1 MEDIIQRQVKYFES
15 NITRNTDFRI
25 QKLRKLDNIL
35 KQNISLLDEAIYKD
49 FKKSSFENFNTEL
62 ALLFLEIKDAIKNL
76 KKWSARKPVSTS
88 ILNQPGKSY
97 IVPEPLGVCLVI
109 GAWNYPYQ
117 ISLAPLIA
125 AIAAGNTVILKPSE
139 LSNHTSATLA
149 KIINENFDPGFFY
162 VVEGGKEVTSELL
175 KNKFDKIFFTGSVNV
190 GKIIYAAAAKHLTPV
205 TLELGGKS
213 PAIITES
220 ANIKLSAKR
229 LVWSK
234 FLNAGQTCIAPDY
247 LFIHKSIKNEYL
259 NALVEEIKKADY
271 KIENDNYVQ
280 IINNDHLNRLN
291 KLIDRNKIFYGGN
304 VDETQRVIEPTI
316 LDNVNF
322 DDEVMKDEIF
332 GPILPIIDYEN
343 LNDVIAKIRS
353 KPKPLSL
360 YIYTS
365 NDIQKNKILEEVSF
379 GGGCVNDSVM
389 HISNSNLPF
398 GGVGDSGI
406 GAYHSEAGFRTFSH
420 YKGILEKYN
429 WFESNIKYSPYT
441 QSKFNLIKKLLPFI

>member
-1 MEDIIQRQVKYFES
+1 MEEIINRQVNYFKS

-25 QKLRKLDNIL
+25 QKLKKLDSIL
-35 KQNISLLDEAIYKD
+35 KQNIKLLDEAIYKD

-62 ALLFLEIKDAIKNL
+62 ALLYLEIKDAIKNL
-76 KKWSARKPVSTS
+76 KKWAEKKPVSTS

-97 IVPEPLGVCLVI
+97 IIPEPLGVSLII

-117 ISLAPLIA
+117 ISLAPVIA

-139 LSNHTSATLA
+139 LSSHTSATLA
-149 KIINENFDPGFFY
+149 KIINDNFDPGFLF

-175 KNKFDKIFFTGSVNV
+175 KYKFDKIFFTGSVNV
-190 GKIIYAAAAKHLTPV
+190 GKIIYAAAAKHLTPI

-247 LFIHKSIKNEYL
+247 LLVHKNIKSEYL
-259 NALVEEIKKADY
+259 NALVDEIKNADY

-280 IINNDHLNRLN
+280 IINDDHFNRLN
-291 KLIDRNKIFYGGN
+291 NLIDRNKIFYGGTTDAIN
-304 VDETQRVIEPTI
+304 RIIEPTL
-316 LDNVNF
+316 LDNVSF
-322 DDEVMKDEIF
+322 QDEIMKDEIF
-332 GPILPIIDYEN
+332 GPILPIIEYDN
-343 LNDVIAKIRS
+343 LDKVISEIKSR
-353 KPKPLSL
+353 PKPLSL
-360 YIYTS
+360 YVYT
-365 NDIQKNKILEEVSF
+365 NNEVEKNKILNEVSF

-406 GAYHSEAGFRTFSH
+406 GSYHSEAGFRAFSH

-429 WFESNIKYSPYT
+429 WFESNIKYSPYSN
-441 QSKFNLIKKLLPFI
+441 SKLNLIKKILPFI

>member
-1 MEDIIQRQVKYFES
+1 MEDIIQNQVKYFES
-15 NITRNTDFRI
+15 NITRNIDFRI
-25 QKLRKLDNIL
+25 NKLKKLDAIL
-35 KQNISLLDEAIYKD
+35 KDNISLLDEAIYKD
-49 FKKSSFENFNTEL
+49 FKKSPFENYNTEL
-62 ALLFLEIKDAIKNL
+62 ALLFLEIKDAVKNL
-76 KKWSARKPVSTS
+76 KNWSAKKRVSTS

-97 IVPEPLGVCLVI
+97 IIPEPLGVCLVI
-109 GAWNYPYQ
+109 SAWNYPYQ
-117 ISLAPLIA
+117 ISLAPVIA

-139 LSNHTSATLA
+139 LSSHTSAALA
-149 KIINENFDPGFFY
+149 KIINNNFDTGFFH
-162 VVEGGKEVTSELL
+162 VVEGDREVTSELL
-175 KNKFDKIFFTGSVNV
+175 KYKFDKIFFTGSVSV

-229 LVWSK
+229 LIWSK

-247 LFIHKSIKNEYL
+247 LLVHKSIKDAYL

-280 IINNDHLNRLN
+280 IINNNHVSRLS

-304 VDETQRVIEPTI
+304 IDEQNRIIEPTI
-316 LDNVNF
+316 LDHVSF

-332 GPILPIIDYEN
+332 GPILPIIEYED
-343 LNDVIAKIRS
+343 LNEAISKIKSR
-353 KPKPLSL
+353 PKPLSL
-360 YIYTS
+360 YLYT
-365 NDIQKNKILEEVSF
+365 NDETQKNKILEEISF

-406 GAYHSEAGFRTFSH
+406 GSYHSEAGFRAFSH
-420 YKGILEKYN
+420 YKGVLEKYN
-429 WFESNIKYSPYT
+429 WFESNIKYSPYST
-441 QSKFNLIKKLLPFI
+441 SKFNLIKKLLPFI